1 MRVRQRRIDA
11 FLERRYPRL
20 YDSRHA
26 ASGFARA
33 LWPLLGPLV
42 MAVILLPIIA
52 LFAGLVV
59 VFDLRL
65 PSVSLPELPLPT
77 VTVPAWLQAIGT
89 AIGAVFSALGAVA
102 KYVFIVLAVG
112 LGVHQTVVAR
122 HRRSEAERVG
132 RDELMRRLAVALREV
147 ETVASDRRARRVG
160 DLSRGDNPGAE

>member
-1 MRVRQRRIDA
+1 MQERQRRIDA
-11 FLERRYPRL
+11 YFERRYPKL

-42 MAVILLPIIA
+42 MAVVLLPLIA
-52 LFAGLVV
+52 LIAGLVV

-65 PSVSLPELPLPT
+65 PSVSLPEPPLPT
-77 VTVPAWLQAIGT
+77 VTVPVWLQTIGT
-89 AIGAVFSALGAVA
+89 AIGAVLSALGAVA

-112 LGVHQTVVAR
+112 LGVYETVVAR
-122 HRRSEAERVG
+122 RRRSEAERVG
-132 RDELMRRLAVALREV
+132 RDEMMRRLAVALREV

-160 DLSRGDNPGAE
+160 DLSRDDNPTAE